1 MGGHGQEPGGKIQ
14 AGNVPAAPYD
24 GNVLIQTRSGR
35 LILPVR
41 FSAGP
46 GHEGLLD
53 HSVSFGTLLGQR
65 VRIESHAHWPEP
77 DNAFVFY
84 RRGRLCSAISKDDG

>member
-1 MGGHGQEPGGKIQ
+1 LGGHGQEPGGKIQ
-14 AGNVPAAPYD
+14 VGNVPAAPYD

-35 LILPVR
+35 LILPVG

-53 HSVSFGTLLGQR
+53 HSGSFGTLLGQR
-65 VRIESHAHWPEP
+65 VRIESYAHWPEP

>member
-1 MGGHGQEPGGKIQ
+1 MGGHGQEPGGELQ

-53 HSVSFGTLLGQR
+53 HSGSFGTLLGQR